1 MYTDFST
8 LPDSSRVWVYQA
20 NRKIN
25 SVEKTIISEAL
36 LAFTEQWNVHGNPLR
51 SSFDIRFDQFVV
63 FGADEQAT
71 GVSGCSIDGSVRALK
86 TLGEKLRIDF
96 FDRSLLAFKKDHAIV
111 TIPLTELKQK
121 YQEGVWNENT
131 PFANNLVGTKG
142 ELDSQWL
149 LPAGLTWLKRHLPVP
164 AVAR

>member
-1 MYTDFST
+1 MYADFST
-8 LPDSSRVWVYQA
+8 LPDNSRIWVYQA
-20 NRKIN
+20 NRKLN
-25 SVEKTIISEAL
+25 SGEKTTISEAL
-36 LAFTEQWNVHGNPLR
+36 LAFTEQWSVHGSPLR

-86 TLGEKLRIDF
+86 MLGEKLGIDF
-96 FDRSLLAFKKDHAIV
+96 FDRSRLAFKKGDEITMVPMA
-111 TIPLTELKQK
+111 ELKQK
-121 YQEGVWNENT
+121 YQEGVWSGHT
-131 PFANNLVGTKG
+131 HFVNNLVGTKG

-149 LPAGLTWLKRHLPVP
+149 LPAERTWLKRYLPVQ